1 MLEEPRK
8 LYQRKI
14 SWHWNSKELLD
25 VPLIFRLFDTDQTLN
40 LYIHVAV
47 NRSWLAE
54 VNSAPRKEEEVA
66 VESLS
71 DLFVDLIRNSIIPEF

>member
-1 MLEEPRK
+1 MNF
-8 LYQRKI
+8 YQRKI
-14 SWHWNSKELLD
+14 NWHLNSGELLNAL
-25 VPLIFRLFDTDQTLN
+25 LIFRSFDMGQTIN

-54 VNSAPRKEEEVA
+54 GNSVPRKKKEAA